1 MMSLW
6 RLRRKRLSD
15 EHKKARAMRA
25 YMSLEEG
32 YFENFTSVAKACLA
46 AW

>member
-1 MMSLW
+1 MLN
-6 RLRRKRLSD
+6 KIIQNA
-15 EHKKARAMRA
+15 EFGGHKKARAMRA